1 MRELRHHYPVH
12 NTSTGSTAATDTP
25 ETPVVILTGSANEN
39 VDNNINKTASDAQI
53 TITFN
58 RNVLEKDGTGD
69 ITINISPEKIN

>member
-12 NTSTGSTAATDTP
+12 TTSTGSTAATDK
-25 ETPVVILTGSANEN
+25 ETPVVILTGSADEN
-39 VDNNINKTASDAQI
+39 VDNNINKTASDAHI

-69 ITINISPEKIN
+69 ITINISPEKSN